1 MKFKYLKKYEN
12 AIGWFGA
19 IATLAAYFL
28 VSFSLVSPKDLSYQ
42 LLNFVGAIGLGI
54 ICYFKKT
61 YQPMTVNIIWG
72 FIALLAIINMTV
84 SFS

>member
-1 MKFKYLKKYEN
+1 MKFKYLEKYEN

-19 IATLAAYFL
+19 VATLSAYFL
-28 VSFSLVSPKDLSYQ
+28 VSFELVKPKDLSYQ
-42 LLNFVGAIGLGI
+42 ILNLAGAIGLGI

-72 FIALLAIINMTV
+72 IIAVLAIIIIIT
-84 SFS
+84 SL